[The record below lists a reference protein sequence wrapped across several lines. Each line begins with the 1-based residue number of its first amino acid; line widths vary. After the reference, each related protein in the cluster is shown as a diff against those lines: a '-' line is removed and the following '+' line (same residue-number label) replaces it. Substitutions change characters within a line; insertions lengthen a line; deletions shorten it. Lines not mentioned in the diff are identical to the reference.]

1 MAKTGVRLAGDHGIA
16 MTGLGSVNAITES
29 PERSDG
35 TFILMPGWQSNAKKK
50 GLRTVAFH
58 VSLVGRSDLSGE
70 IYRQIRQA
78 ILDGRLRPGERL
90 SPTRELAA
98 ALRVSRST
106 VTVAYENLLAEGF
119 ATSQTGAG
127 TFVSHQL
134 EAKRP
139 ASKARRPPVRAIAV
153 RGVWQTISPPT
164 TFDRADFDF
173 RTGLPD
179 ASLFPHR
186 AWRRVVARA
195 LRSRE
200 MTEGVYENPAGN
212 WDLRV
217 AITRH
222 IGISRSVS
230 ASPDDILVTSGTQ
243 QALDIIARVLLEP
256 GDVIAVEKPGYL
268 PPKYLF
274 KALGARVIGVPV
286 DSEGLVVEA
295 LPARARA
302 VYVTPSHQYPL
313 GVAMSLSRRRALL
326 AWAERNNA
334 VVVEDDYDSEF
345 RFGGRPLEPLQALD
359 STGRV
364 VYVGTFSKT
373 LLPTLRLGFM
383 VVPPALREAAIKAKH
398 ITDWHTTTI
407 VQSALARFIDEGAFA
422 RHIRRMSRIYGER
435 HQTLTAAIKRN
446 FGDYLDLVPSSTGLH
461 VAAYAR
467 GASVGHIDAIVS
479 RAFDLGVAV
488 HLFGVGEDPQ
498 AGIMLGYGAIET
510 PRIAEGLQ
518 RVRRCFDER
527 LSRHLKAA

>member
-1 MAKTGVRLAGDHGIA
+1 M
-16 MTGLGSVNAITES
+16 
-29 PERSDG
+29 
-35 TFILMPGWQSNAKKK
+35 
-50 GLRTVAFH
+50 AFH
-58 VSLVGRSDLSGE
+58 VSLVGRSNLSGE

-106 VTVAYENLLAEGF
+106 VMVAYESLLAEGF
-119 ATSQTGAG
+119 ATSHTGAG
-127 TFVSHQL
+127 TFVSHEL

-139 ASKARRPPVRAIAV
+139 ASKARRSTVRAIRV
-153 RGVWQTISPPT
+153 RGVWETISLPT
-164 TFDRADFDF
+164 AFIRAADFDF

-200 MTEGVYENPAGN
+200 RAAGVYENPAGN

-217 AITRH
+217 AIARH

-230 ASPDDILVTSGTQ
+230 ASPDDVIVANGTQ
-243 QALDIIARVLLEP
+243 QALDVIARVLLEP
-256 GDVIAVEKPGYL
+256 GDVVAMEDPGYRPL
-268 PPKYLF
+268 KELL

-286 DSEGLVVEA
+286 DGEGLVVEA
-295 LPARARA
+295 LPAEARA
-302 VYVTPSHQYPL
+302 VYVTPSHQFPL
-313 GVAMSLSRRRALL
+313 AVAMSLSRRRALL

-345 RFGGRPLEPLQALD
+345 RFGGRPLEPLQTID

-373 LLPTLRLGFM
+373 LLPTLRLAFM
-383 VVPPALREAAIKAKH
+383 VVPPSLREAAHKAKFV
-398 ITDWHTTTI
+398 TDWHTATI
-407 VQSALARFIDEGAFA
+407 AQSALAQFIDEGGFA
-422 RHIRRMSRIYGER
+422 RHIRKVSRIYSER
-435 HQTLTAAIKRN
+435 HAMLTAEIKRN

-461 VAAYAR
+461 ITACAR
-467 GASVGHIDAIVS
+467 GASVDHIDAIVL
-479 RAFDLGVAV
+479 RAFDLGVAIDTMSRNRV
-488 HLFGVGEDPQ
+488 DRKPP
-498 AGIMLGYGAIET
+498 AGIVLGYGAIET
-510 PRIAEGLQ
+510 ARIAEGL
-518 RVRRCFDER
+518 RRLRRCFDER
-527 LSRHLKAA
+527 VPRRRPKAAWSNVA

>member
-1 MAKTGVRLAGDHGIA
+1 M
-16 MTGLGSVNAITES
+16 
-29 PERSDG
+29 
-35 TFILMPGWQSNAKKK
+35 
-50 GLRTVAFH
+50 AFH
-58 VSLVGRSDLSGE
+58 VSLVGRTDLSGE

-98 ALRVSRST
+98 ALKVSRST
-106 VTVAYENLLAEGF
+106 VTVAYESLLAEGF
-119 ATSQTGAG
+119 AISHTGSG
-127 TFVSHQL
+127 TFVSHHL
-134 EAKRP
+134 ETKRP
-139 ASKARRPPVRAIAV
+139 ASKTSRSATRAIQV
-153 RGVWQTISPPT
+153 RGVWKTIPLPPFFLRT
-164 TFDRADFDF
+164 ARFDF
-173 RTGLPD
+173 RAGLPD

-200 MTEGVYENPAGN
+200 MTAGVYENPAGN
-212 WDLRV
+212 WDLRA
-217 AITRH
+217 AIARH

-230 ASPDDILVTSGTQ
+230 GSPDDVIVTNGTQ

-268 PPKYLF
+268 PPKELF
-274 KALGARVIGVPV
+274 RALGARVVGVPV

-295 LPARARA
+295 LPAEARV
-302 VYVTPSHQYPL
+302 VYVTPSHQFPL

-345 RFGGRPLEPLQALD
+345 RFGGRPLEPLQTID

-373 LLPTLRLGFM
+373 LLPALRLAFM
-383 VVPPALREAAIKAKH
+383 IVPPSLREPAKKAKFVS
-398 ITDWHTTTI
+398 DWHTATI
-407 VQSALARFIDEGAFA
+407 AQSALAQFIDEGAFA
-422 RHIRRMSRIYGER
+422 RHIRRVGRIYSER
-435 HQTLTAAIKRN
+435 HEMLTSEIKRN

-467 GASVGHIDAIVS
+467 RASVDDIDAIAS
-479 RAFDLGVAV
+479 QAFDLGVAIQFFP
-488 HLFGVGEDPQ
+488 LEGEPQ
-498 AGIMLGYGAIET
+498 AGIMLGYGAIEAA
-510 PRIAEGLQ
+510 RIAEGL
-518 RVRRCFDER
+518 RRLRRCFDER
-527 LSRHLKAA
+527 MSRRQKAA